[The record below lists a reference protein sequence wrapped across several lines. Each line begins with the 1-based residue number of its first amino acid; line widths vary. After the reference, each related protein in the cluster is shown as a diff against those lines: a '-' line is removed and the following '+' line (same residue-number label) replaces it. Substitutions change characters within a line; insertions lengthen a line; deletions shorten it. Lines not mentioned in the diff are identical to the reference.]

1 MKIGERGQVTI
12 PKKIREKYGLT
23 PNMEVSFVEEEQG
36 VLIRKKGP
44 EASPV
49 RQVFG
54 ILGKSGSTDNYVE
67 DIRGR

>member
-23 PNMEVSFVEEEQG
+23 PNMEVSFIEEEMG
-36 VLIRKKGP
+36 VLIQKKGP
-44 EASPV
+44 QTSPV
-49 RQVFG
+49 RQVYG
-54 ILGKSGSTDNYVE
+54 ILKKNASSDEFIE

>member
-1 MKIGERGQVTI
+1 MKIGERGQITI

-23 PNMEVSFVEEEQG
+23 PNMEISFVEEEQG

-44 EASPV
+44 DTNPV
-49 RQVFG
+49 REVYG
-54 ILGKSGSTDNYVE
+54 ILGKNASTDLYIE

>member
-1 MKIGERGQVTI
+1 MKIGERGQITI

-44 EASPV
+44 HISPV
-49 RQVFG
+49 RQAYG
-54 ILGKSGSTDNYVE
+54 ILGKKSSTDKYVE

>member
-44 EASPV
+44 NINPV
-49 RQVFG
+49 RQAYG
-54 ILGKSGSTDNYVE
+54 ILRKKGSTDKYIE

>member
-36 VLIRKKGP
+36 VLIQKKGP
-44 EASPV
+44 HTSPV
-49 RQVFG
+49 RQVYG
-54 ILGKSGSTDNYVE
+54 ILRKNVSTDKFLE

>member
-1 MKIGERGQVTI
+1 MKIGERGQITI

-44 EASPV
+44 HTSPV
-49 RQVFG
+49 REAFG
-54 ILGKSGSTDNYVE
+54 VLRKKGSSDKFIE

>member
-23 PNMEVSFVEEEQG
+23 PNMEVSFVEEEMG
-36 VLIRKKGP
+36 VLIRKKGSHT
-44 EASPV
+44 SPV
-49 RQVFG
+49 SQVYG
-54 ILGKSGSTDNYVE
+54 ILKKNSSTDKFIE